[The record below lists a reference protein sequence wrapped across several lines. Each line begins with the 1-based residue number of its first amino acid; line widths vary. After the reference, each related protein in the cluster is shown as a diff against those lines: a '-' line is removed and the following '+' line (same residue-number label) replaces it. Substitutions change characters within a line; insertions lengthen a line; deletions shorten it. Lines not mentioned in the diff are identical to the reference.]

1 MFLYYFGKKKESSL
15 ADKDNLFAVSQQKK
29 KRNENM
35 PTSSTQSS
43 KGLPRDR
50 DSFEVYTI
58 FLLYYVS
65 LIDTNSSNS
74 TTSRD
79 RTSIHYF
86 NLFIRKKI

>member
-35 PTSSTQSS
+35 PTSSTQST

-58 FLLYYVS
+58 FLLYYVFS
-65 LIDTNSSNS
+65 D
-74 TTSRD
+74 
-79 RTSIHYF
+79 
-86 NLFIRKKI
+86 